1 METIIQQQTDLNL
14 RAATVSDLD
23 YIISLYQQ
31 NETFETE
38 INSNSRFTNDFG
50 LPLYVAEF
58 KNKIIGYSYTTA
70 TNSGEYNLKTHFETS
85 FSNHPIKEIL
95 MDESNIHLEKE
106 WKNNSNKNLA
116 VAIAQLVNWLNN
128 SNF

>member
-23 YIISLYQQ
+23 FIISLYQQ

-38 INSNSRFTNDFG
+38 TNNNSRFTNDFG

-58 KNKIIGYSYTTA
+58 KNKIIGYSYATA
-70 TNSGEYNLKTHFETS
+70 RNSEEYSLKTYFETS

-95 MDESNIHLEKE
+95 MAESNIHLEKE